1 MQKIIFMPLRKKIF
15 VLLVLIGGA
24 FTTSFIRQIPKQ
36 KETDLAKEANRMM
49 WNSLH
54 LGNYDSIPELLQKLN
69 KAYSENSN
77 DFKIVAHLGFVHL
90 WAFSERGRKAAD
102 PTIIDH
108 IYLSNQYLKEA
119 IKLNPDD
126 PRLRGFQS
134 STEIAQGVISQKY
147 NLVLK
152 GYINSLKAI
161 NKWHIFNMS
170 ALSLIE
176 SQLDSGS
183 VLYKQGIKYQWKVI
197 DECSCKKLDEETI
210 MASPQKVL
218 TDFDNSIGVKGKKI
232 VLYNFVKEEF
242 FINEIDY
249 RLPSHKLKLVAVG
262 NLKDVKNYQLLIDSF
277 KSLKNF
283 NVSIDIYGE
292 GADRK
297 ILEQQI
303 AEFDL
308 PVRLM
313 GIHEKIYEILPAYD
327 AFVMCSF
334 LEGFGISAAE
344 AMAIGLPLLL
354 SDIDSLREISQGN
367 AMFFDPYNPQSFIH
381 VVIKIINGESDLK
394 QLSVNGKKISKEN
407 FTKEKYLKGLFKLY
421 DEVPE

>member
-218 TDFDNSIGVKGKKI
+218 TDF
-232 VLYNFVKEEF
+232 
-242 FINEIDY
+242 INEVNNSPD
-249 RLPSHKLKLVAVG
+249 P
-262 NLKDVKNYQLLIDSF
+262 LIKRACSN
-277 KSLKNF
+277 SW
-283 NVSIDIYGE
+283 
-292 GADRK
+292 
-297 ILEQQI
+297 I
-303 AEFDL
+303 A
-308 PVRLM
+308 P
-313 GIHEKIYEILPAYD
+313 HN
-327 AFVMCSF
+327 
-334 LEGFGISAAE
+334 LEGFCLNFGDMLVKKGRTAE
-344 AMAIGLPLLL
+344 AKEIYEAAKLAPSYKEWVYRTVLENRLQNLESNRIIFNKPLEIIYTPNEKQIFIN
-354 SDIDSLREISQGN
+354 SRISCVACHQMSEKEFIAAGYQEPTDDI
-367 AMFFDPYNPQSFIH
+367 YFI
-381 VVIKIINGESDLK
+381 KN
-394 QLSVNGKKISKEN
+394 N
-407 FTKEKYLKGLFKLY
+407 
-421 DEVPE
+421 